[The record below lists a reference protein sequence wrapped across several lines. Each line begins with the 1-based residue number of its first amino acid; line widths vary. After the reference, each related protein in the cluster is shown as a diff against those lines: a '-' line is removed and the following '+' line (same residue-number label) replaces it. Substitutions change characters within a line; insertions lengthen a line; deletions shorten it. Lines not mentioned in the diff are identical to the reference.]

1 MDNNQNQVLK
11 VVEQG
16 FHITLGAISVAT
28 ETLQNEQKRMQLVS
42 ELNQELNQRA
52 QEWEEKGEATAAEAR
67 HFIENLVNQGAQQG
81 TSSPSAS
88 GRTSPATSASNGTT
102 SAEPAR
108 DDFPAR
114 LQALTDEVTTLRE
127 EMAQFRS

>member
-42 ELNQELNQRA
+42 ELSQELNQRA
-52 QEWEEKGEATAAEAR
+52 QEWEEKGETTATEAR
-67 HFIENLVNQGAQQG
+67 HFIENLVNQGAQQD
-81 TSSPSAS
+81 TSSSS
-88 GRTSPATSASNGTT
+88 GRTTQATSASNVTT